1 MVTSSISGVKF
12 QQQQL
17 GDKIILATS
26 SNKLHGNCGY
36 DTLEASKTY
45 MMSFELSRQSNS
57 SYTFTALESNKAS
70 GLDIL
75 TNTSHGIAY
84 TQMKSMQS
92 KTTCIDQMF
101 YVLDNPKRFV
111 NLGNQTCDVVKIIVV
126 RGGKDSSIIAVL
138 GKNSNNEPRLNIYL
152 VHHPFGSSAGNST
165 LVQTIV
171 TYHARDVISMVTE
184 DGSFIA
190 VINTYDSSEGS
201 LTVSY
206 TVPVFIFK

>member
-12 QQQQL
+12 QNQQSGNKL
-17 GDKIILATS
+17 ILATS
-26 SNKLHGNCGY
+26 SNKLQGNCGY
-36 DTLEASKTY
+36 ETLEASKTY

-57 SYTFTALESNKAS
+57 SYTYTALESNKAS

-75 TNTSHGIAY
+75 TNTSYGIAY
-84 TQMKSMQS
+84 TQKRNMQS

-101 YVLDNPKRFV
+101 YVLDDPKRFV
-111 NLGNQTCDVVKIIVV
+111 NLGNQTCDVVKSIVV
-126 RGGKDSSIIAVL
+126 SSDKDSSIIAIL
-138 GKNSNNEPRLNIYL
+138 GKNTNNEPRLNIYH
-152 VHHPFGSSAGNST
+152 VHHPSGSSEGNST

-171 TYHARDVISMVTE
+171 TFYAKDLISMKTE
-184 DGSFIA
+184 DGHFIA
-190 VINTYDSSEGS
+190 IINTYESSEGS